1 MSISLHIHLSCS
13 FRDFNLKHEIIEFRM
28 VKYWQN
34 FIHPL
39 LKTNNLD
46 LFLHAYIQCTS
57 IILKLLANLQQL
69 KIKLTN
75 YQVYNKYCS

>member
-1 MSISLHIHLSCS
+1 
-13 FRDFNLKHEIIEFRM
+13 M